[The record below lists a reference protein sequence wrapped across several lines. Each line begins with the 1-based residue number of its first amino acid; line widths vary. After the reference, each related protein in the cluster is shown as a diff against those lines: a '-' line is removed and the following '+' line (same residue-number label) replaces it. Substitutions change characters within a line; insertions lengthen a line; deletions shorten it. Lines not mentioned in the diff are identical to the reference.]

1 MQQET
6 KQTLTPLERQ
16 CMFTPIL
23 PLEKLMQ
30 RITRNTTLSGVAYI
44 LKTFGNFP
52 HNGFKTIHLKQRHK
66 TRLQYMKLTSMLLE
80 KVGATIYCI
89 PLTQPSGN
97 NNHGFNIYICQK
109 GALVVPRKGNTSEVV
124 ASYSTTHAASQVSE
138 CLIIGVK

>member
-6 KQTLTPLERQ
+6 NQTLTPLERQ
-16 CMFTPIL
+16 TMFTPIL

-30 RITRNTTLSGVAYI
+30 RITENTTLSDVAYI
-44 LKTFGNFP
+44 LETFGNYRSKF
-52 HNGFKTIHLKQRHK
+52 IHLKQRNK
-66 TRLQYMKLTSMLLE
+66 TRLQYMNLTSMLLE

-109 GALVVPRKGNTSEVV
+109 GLLVVPRKGSTSEVT

-138 CLIIGVK
+138 FLIVGAK